1 MIGQLFLAEDEAL
14 KNLLKNMVVTDQ
26 RANSEG
32 VNRPVGVWFGM
43 PDQELREQAFP
54 YMTIDLIDI
63 AEDRERAMRG
73 TIDEKDYTY
82 FKYMKPAA
90 LPQGK
95 GAKQSFPIPVYL
107 DYQVTTFA
115 RHPRHDRQILSD
127 LLYTRLPLRFGSL
140 STNDETIRR
149 LDVLDVAKRDLVE
162 QGKRLYSNA
171 IRVRISSEM
180 PLTQYRELF
189 KVQKVITSGPLGTP
203 RGKFWGVD
211 TFTITPK

>member
-14 KNLLKNMVVTDQ
+14 KNLLKGMVVTDQ

-73 TIDEKDYTY
+73 TNSDQDYAY

-140 STNDETIRR
+140 STADETVRR
-149 LDVLDVAKRDLVE
+149 LDILDVAKRDLVE

-189 KVQKVITSGPLGTP
+189 KVQKVTTSGPLGTP

>member
-1 MIGQLFLAEDEAL
+1 
-14 KNLLKNMVVTDQ
+14 
-26 RANSEG
+26 
-32 VNRPVGVWFGM
+32 
-43 PDQELREQAFP
+43 
-54 YMTIDLIDI
+54 
-63 AEDRERAMRG
+63 
-73 TIDEKDYTY
+73 
-82 FKYMKPAA
+82 MKPAA

-140 STNDETIRR
+140 STADETVRR
-149 LDVLDVAKRDLVE
+149 LDILDVAKRDLVE

>member
-14 KNLLKNMVVTDQ
+14 KNLLKGMVVTDQ

-73 TIDEKDYTY
+73 TISDQDYAY

-140 STNDETIRR
+140 STADETIRR
-149 LDVLDVAKRDLVE
+149 LDILDVAKRDLVE

-189 KVQKVITSGPLGTP
+189 KVQKVTTSGPLGTP
-203 RGKFWGVD
+203 RGKFFGVD

>member
-14 KNLLKNMVVTDQ
+14 KNLLKGMVVTDQ

-73 TIDEKDYTY
+73 TIDEKDYAY

-140 STNDETIRR
+140 STADETIRR
-149 LDVLDVAKRDLVE
+149 LDILDVAKRDLVE

>member
-14 KNLLKNMVVTDQ
+14 KNLLKGMVVTDQ

-43 PDQELREQAFP
+43 PDQELREQSFP

-73 TIDEKDYTY
+73 TIDDQDYAY
-82 FKYMKPAA
+82 FKYMRPAA

-140 STNDETIRR
+140 STADETVRR
-149 LDVLDVAKRDLVE
+149 LDILDVAKRDLVE

-189 KVQKVITSGPLGTP
+189 KVQKVTTSGPLGTP
-203 RGKFWGVD
+203 RGKFFGVD
-211 TFTITPK
+211 TFTITP

>member
-14 KNLLKNMVVTDQ
+14 KNLLKGMVVTDQ

-43 PDQELREQAFP
+43 PDQELREQSFP

-73 TIDEKDYTY
+73 TINEKDYAY

-140 STNDETIRR
+140 STADETVRR
-149 LDVLDVAKRDLVE
+149 LDILDVAKRDLVE

>member
-32 VNRPVGVWFGM
+32 ATRPVGVWFGM
-43 PDQELREQAFP
+43 PDQELREQSFP

-73 TIDEKDYTY
+73 TIDNQDYAY
-82 FKYMKPAA
+82 FKYMRPAA

-140 STNDETIRR
+140 STADETIRR

-189 KVQKVITSGPLGTP
+189 KVQKVTTSGPLGTP
-203 RGKFWGVD
+203 RGKFFGVD
-211 TFTITPK
+211 TFTITP

>member
-14 KNLLKNMVVTDQ
+14 KNLLKGMVVTDQ

-43 PDQELREQAFP
+43 PDQELREQSFP

-73 TIDEKDYTY
+73 TINEKDYAY

-140 STNDETIRR
+140 STADETVRR
-149 LDVLDVAKRDLVE
+149 LDILDVAKRDLVE

-189 KVQKVITSGPLGTP
+189 KVQKVTTSGPLGTP

-211 TFTITPK
+211 TFTITPE

>member
-73 TIDEKDYTY
+73 TIDEKDYAY

-90 LPQGK
+90 FPQGK